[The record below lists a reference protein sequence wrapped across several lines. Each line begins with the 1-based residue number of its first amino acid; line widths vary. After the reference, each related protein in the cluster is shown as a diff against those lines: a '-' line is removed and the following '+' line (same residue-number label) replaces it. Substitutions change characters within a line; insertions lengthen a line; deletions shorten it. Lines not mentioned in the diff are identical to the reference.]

1 MLARILT
8 RSLVRRRRRKLLSLA
23 AIALGIAVATAVAT
37 LALDVGDQVS
47 RELRSFGAN
56 IEVVPAADGLP
67 VTVGGVDYRPA
78 GSGAFLRES
87 DLPAI
92 KSIFWTNNIV
102 AFAPF
107 LYAPA
112 ALGDRRVVL
121 IGSWFDHEV
130 TTVKSQVPTAGHGD
144 DGHAAPGSIVRTG
157 LRDLHPSWRVIG
169 QWPSDDNPASCLV
182 GATLARDEH
191 IETGTSLTLTSVE
204 SAGGGS
210 GSQYACR
217 VSGVMETGGA
227 EDEQIL
233 APLAAVQRVAGEPG
247 AVRTVEVSALTKPE
261 DDFARRD
268 PSRMKPEELERW
280 SCSPYVTSIA
290 YQIAQAIPG
299 SVARPVFPVAESE
312 GRILGRIGALMLVIA
327 LAALVTACLAVAS
340 MMFATVIERREEIGL
355 YESLGATRARV
366 ATIFLLE
373 GSAIGLAGG
382 AAGYLAGSLLAHRLG
397 SIVFGVPAA
406 THASLLPAVLV
417 VALVVAWLGSAVPL
431 ARGLK
436 VPAAVALRD

>member
-1 MLARILT
+1 MLTRIIT
-8 RSLVRRRRRKLLSLA
+8 RSLVRRRRRKLLGLA
-23 AIALGIAVATAVAT
+23 AVALGIAAATAVAT
-37 LALDVGDQVS
+37 LGLDVGDQVS

-112 ALGDRRVVL
+112 TLDGRRVVL
-121 IGSWFDHEV
+121 IGSWFDHDIAV
-130 TTVKSQVPTAGHGD
+130 GQAQTAAE
-144 DGHAAPGSIVRTG
+144 GHAASASRTG
-157 LRDLHPSWRVIG
+157 LRDLHPAWRVEG
-169 QWPSDDNPASCLV
+169 QWPSDNDPASCLV
-182 GATLARDEH
+182 GLTLARDEH
-191 IETGTSLTLTSVE
+191 IGTGSSITLASDA

-210 GSQYACR
+210 QYVCH
-217 VSGVMETGGA
+217 VSGVADTGGA
-227 EDEQIL
+227 ENGQIL
-233 APLAAVQRVAGEPG
+233 APLAAVQRFVGEPG
-247 AVRTVEVSALTKPE
+247 AVRKVEVSALTKPE

-268 PSRMKPEELERW
+268 PSRMTPDELERW

-299 SVARPVFPVAESE
+299 SVARPVFPVANSE
-312 GRILGRIGALMLVIA
+312 GRIMGRIGALMLVIA

-340 MMFATVIERREEIGL
+340 VMFATVIERREEIGL

-366 ATIFLLE
+366 AAIFLLE

-382 AAGYLAGSLLAHRLG
+382 AVGYLGGSLLAHRLG
-397 SIVFGVPAA
+397 SIVFGAPAA
-406 THASLLPAVLV
+406 IHASLLPAVLA
-417 VALVVAWLGSAVPL
+417 VALIVTWLGGAVPL

>member
-1 MLARILT
+1 MLTRILT
-8 RSLVRRRRRKLLSLA
+8 RSLIRRRRRKLLSLA
-23 AIALGIAVATAVAT
+23 AIALGIAAATAVAT

-112 ALGDRRVVL
+112 TLNGRHVVL
-121 IGSWFDHEV
+121 IGSWFDHPILAA
-130 TTVKSQVPTAGHGD
+130 KQQGSSGGQAAAG
-144 DGHAAPGSIVRTG
+144 PLTRTG
-157 LRDLHPSWRVIG
+157 LRDLHPAWRIEG
-169 QWPSDDNPASCLV
+169 HWPSDDDAGSCLV
-182 GATLARDEH
+182 GADLARDQH
-191 IETGTSLTLTSVE
+191 IAPGARLAFSSPD

-210 GSQYACR
+210 GSQLTCN
-217 VSGVMETGGA
+217 VSGVVDTGDA
-227 EDEQIL
+227 ENQQVL
-233 APLAAVQRVAGEPG
+233 APLAAVQTFAGEPG
-247 AVRTVEVSALTKPE
+247 AVRKVEVSALTKPE

-268 PSRMKPEELERW
+268 PSRMTPDELERW

-290 YQIAQAIPG
+290 YQIAQALPG
-299 SVARPVFPVAESE
+299 SVARPVYPVAESE

-327 LAALVTACLAVAS
+327 LVALVTACLAVAS
-340 MMFATVIERREEIGL
+340 MMLATVIERREEIGL
-355 YESLGATRARV
+355 FQSLGATRARV
-366 ATIFLLE
+366 AAIFLLE

-382 AAGYLAGSLLAHRLG
+382 AAGYLGGSLLAHRLG
-397 SIVFGVPAA
+397 SMVFGTPAA
-406 THASLLPAVLV
+406 IHASLLPAVLV
-417 VALVVAWLGSAVPL
+417 LALAVTWLGSAVPL
-431 ARGLK
+431 ARGLN

>member
-8 RSLVRRRRRKLLSLA
+8 RSLVRKRRRKLLGLA
-23 AIALGIAVATAVAT
+23 AIALGIAAATAVAT
-37 LALDVGDQVS
+37 LGLDVGDQVS

-87 DLPAI
+87 DLGAI

-112 ALGDRRVVL
+112 TLDGRRVVL
-121 IGSWFDHEV
+121 IGSWFDHDIA
-130 TTVKSQVPTAGHGD
+130 AGKARSSVESP
-144 DGHAAPGSIVRTG
+144 AASRGRTG
-157 LRDLHPSWRVIG
+157 LRDLHPAWRLNG
-169 QWPSDDNPASCLV
+169 QWPRDDDPTSCLA
-182 GATLARDEH
+182 GSSLAQDARIATGS
-191 IETGTSLTLTSVE
+191 TVTLSSE
-204 SAGGGS
+204 GSASDGR
-210 GSQYACR
+210 GSQYVCR
-217 VSGVMETGGA
+217 VSGVVDTGDA
-227 EDEQIL
+227 EDGQIL
-233 APLAAVQRVAGEPG
+233 APLAAVQKFAGEPG
-247 AVRTVEVSALTKPE
+247 AVRKVEVSALTKPE
-261 DDFARRD
+261 DAFARQD
-268 PSRMKPEELERW
+268 PSRMAPEELERW

-299 SVARPVFPVAESE
+299 SVARPVFPVADSE
-312 GRILGRIGALMLVIA
+312 GRIMNRIGALMLVIA

-366 ATIFLLE
+366 AAIFLLE
-373 GSAIGLAGG
+373 GSAIGVAGG
-382 AAGYLAGSLLAHRLG
+382 GAGHLAGSLLAHRLG
-397 SIVFGVPAA
+397 SIVFGAPAA
-406 THASLLPAVLV
+406 IHASLLPAVLA
-417 VALVVAWLGSAVPL
+417 VALVVTWLGSAVPL
-431 ARGLK
+431 ARALK
-436 VPAAVALRD
+436 VPAALALRD

>member
-1 MLARILT
+1 MLTRIIT
-8 RSLVRRRRRKLLSLA
+8 RSLVRKRRRKLLGLT
-23 AIALGIAVATAVAT
+23 AIALGIAAATAVAT
-37 LALDVGDQVS
+37 LGLDVGDQVS

-112 ALGDRRVVL
+112 TLEGRRVVL
-121 IGSWFDHEV
+121 IGSWFDHEIV
-130 TTVKSQVPTAGHGD
+130 AGKAQSSAGS
-144 DGHAAPGSIVRTG
+144 HAASAGRTG
-157 LRDLHPSWRVIG
+157 LRDLHPGWRVDG
-169 QWPSDDNPASCLV
+169 QWPNDNEPSSCLV
-182 GATLARDEH
+182 GLTLARDAH
-191 IETGTSLTLTSVE
+191 IATGSTIMLTSDG
-204 SAGGGS
+204 SADGGS
-210 GSQYACR
+210 SSQYVCS
-217 VSGVMETGGA
+217 VSGAIDTGDG
-227 EDEQIL
+227 ENGQVL
-233 APLAAVQRVAGEPG
+233 APLVAVQRFASEPG
-247 AVRTVEVSALTKPE
+247 AVRKVEVSALTKPE

-268 PSRMKPEELERW
+268 PSRMTPDELERW

-312 GRILGRIGALMLVIA
+312 GRIMGRIGALMLVIA

-355 YESLGATRARV
+355 YEALGATRARV
-366 ATIFLLE
+366 AAIFLLE

-382 AAGYLAGSLLAHRLG
+382 AAGYLSGSLLAHRLG
-397 SIVFGVPAA
+397 SIVFGAPAA
-406 THASLLPAVLV
+406 IHASLLPAVLA
-417 VALVVAWLGSAVPL
+417 VALIVTWLGSAVPL
-431 ARGLK
+431 ARGLN

>member
-1 MLARILT
+1 MLGRIIT
-8 RSLVRRRRRKLLSLA
+8 RSLIRKRRRKLLSLA
-23 AIALGIAVATAVAT
+23 AIALGISAATAVAT

-47 RELRSFGAN
+47 HELRSFGAN

-67 VTVGGVDYRPA
+67 VSVGGVDYRPA

-92 KSIFWTNNIV
+92 KGIFWTNNIV

-112 ALGDRRVVL
+112 SLNGRRVIL
-121 IGSWFDHEV
+121 IGSWFDHPIV
-130 TTVKSQVPTAGHGD
+130 AGKQQASSSGQ
-144 DGHAAPGSIVRTG
+144 AAPGPVARTG
-157 LRDLHPSWRVIG
+157 LRDLHPAWHIEG
-169 QWPSDDNPASCLV
+169 QWPRDDDPGSCLV
-182 GATLARDEH
+182 GADLARDEH
-191 IETGTSLTLTSVE
+191 IAPGVDLAFTS
-204 SAGGGS
+204 GGS
-210 GSQYACR
+210 TADRSGSEYTCR
-217 VSGVMETGGA
+217 VSGVVDTGDA
-227 EDEQIL
+227 ENQQVL
-233 APLAAVQRVAGEPG
+233 APLAAVQMFAGQPG
-247 AVRTVEVSALTKPE
+247 AVRKVEVSALTKPE

-268 PSRMKPEELERW
+268 PNGMTPDELERW

-327 LAALVTACLAVAS
+327 LVALVTACLAVAS
-340 MMFATVIERREEIGL
+340 MMLATVIERRDEIGL
-355 YESLGATRARV
+355 FQSLGGTRARV
-366 ATIFLLE
+366 AAIFLLE
-373 GSAIGLAGG
+373 GSTIGLAGG

-397 SIVFGVPAA
+397 SIVFGTPAA
-406 THASLLPAVLV
+406 IQASLLPAVLV
-417 VALVVAWLGSAVPL
+417 LALAVTWVGSAVPL

>member
-1 MLARILT
+1 MLTRIIT

-23 AIALGIAVATAVAT
+23 AIALGIAAATAVAT
-37 LALDVGDQVS
+37 LGLDVGDQVS

-78 GSGAFLRES
+78 AAGAFLRENN
-87 DLPAI
+87 LAAI
-92 KSIFWTNNIV
+92 KGIFWTNNIV

-112 ALGDRRVVL
+112 TLGNRHVVL
-121 IGSWFDHEV
+121 IGSWFDHPIASDKQHS
-130 TTVKSQVPTAGHGD
+130 TDSAHGGAGPV
-144 DGHAAPGSIVRTG
+144 ARTG
-157 LRDLHPSWRVIG
+157 VRDLHPGWRVDG
-169 QWPSDDNPASCLV
+169 QWPSDDDPTSCLV
-182 GATLARDEH
+182 GTTLAADEH
-191 IETGTSLTLTSVE
+191 ISTGSNLTVTNAE
-204 SAGGGS
+204 SRDGADD
-210 GSQYACR
+210 SQYTCR
-217 VSGVMETGGA
+217 VAGIVDTGGA
-227 EDEQIL
+227 ENDQIL
-233 APLAAVQRVAGEPG
+233 APIAAVQKFAGQPG
-247 AVRTVEVSALTKPE
+247 AVRKVDVSALTKPE

-268 PSRMKPEELERW
+268 PSRMTPDELERW

-340 MMFATVIERREEIGL
+340 MMLATVIERRDEIGL
-355 YESLGATRARV
+355 FQSLGASRTRV
-366 ATIFLLE
+366 AAIFLLE
-373 GSAIGLAGG
+373 SSTIGVAGG
-382 AAGYLAGSLLAHRLG
+382 ALGYLAGSLFAHRLG
-397 SIVFGVPAA
+397 SAVFGVPAA
-406 THASLLPAVLV
+406 IHASLLPAVLLA
-417 VALVVAWLGSAVPL
+417 ALIVTWLGSAVPL
-431 ARGLK
+431 ARGLN